1 LETDKLEYWN
11 EGGNMHITVNG
22 LLKINGQVGD
32 GLILLTNSS
41 AFFFRPLNSAVRKG
55 AMLGGL
61 IGALIGSLI
70 DKKKSEKIE
79 LKHLNDPEIQALD
92 EKSKKK
98 VLQAQLIKK
107 LQISA
112 LQKVS
117 TTKLGCKFMWPGED
131 VIDFKGMVHKKKI
144 SSFLR
149 ELGVLIE

>member
-1 LETDKLEYWN
+1 
-11 EGGNMHITVNG
+11 MHITASG
-22 LLKINGQVGD
+22 LLKINGQGGD

-70 DKKKSEKIE
+70 DKKKSEKME
-79 LKHLNDPEIQALD
+79 LEHLNDPEIQALD
-92 EKSKKK
+92 VKSKKK
-98 VLQAQLIKK
+98 VSQAQLIKK